1 MVPPLPPPPRR
12 ATPAAVAAARLFIV
26 PSRTVDDVEI
36 AVALG
41 GLDLTNAGV
50 LARHRGA
57 YGFLLEEGCCDAP
70 RLEHAYA
77 SSTLLLRQLDAG
89 TLAPSALCPDCDDR
103 ALVRF
108 LLVDHL
114 RALALLR
121 AASTTAAP
129 PPPAYPLALLTL
141 APPAPPAPPAP

>member
-1 MVPPLPPPPRR
+1 MVPTLPPPPRR
-12 ATPAAVAAARLFIV
+12 ATPSAVAAARLFMLM
-26 PSRTVDDVEI
+26 PSRTIEDVEI

-57 YGFLLEEGCCDAP
+57 YGVSLDAP
-70 RLEHAYA
+70 RLEHAHA
-77 SSTLLLRQLDAG
+77 SATQLLQQLDAG

-114 RALALLR
+114 RALVLLR
-121 AASTTAAP
+121 AAAP
-129 PPPAYPLALLTL
+129 TMPAYPLALLTL
-141 APPAPPAPPAP
+141 APRATTKCDGE